1 MPFSPIRE
9 PSYGRRLGPLCIRAL
24 AGRGSLWAVGVKN
37 TRYATRSWIMNENLT
52 RYSSD
57 YSAPAIRLS
66 HYPRLIV
73 IFIRISSMGHRSQQS
88 AHIGKARQASQPQRE
103 PVDKG
108 LLNGIRYERNDAHHS
123 LEQSH
128 NDVQLMKS
136 LLMGEYIFEVYGS
149 RN

>member
-1 MPFSPIRE
+1 
-9 PSYGRRLGPLCIRAL
+9 
-24 AGRGSLWAVGVKN
+24 
-37 TRYATRSWIMNENLT
+37 
-52 RYSSD
+52 
-57 YSAPAIRLS
+57 
-66 HYPRLIV
+66 
-73 IFIRISSMGHRSQQS
+73 MGHISQQS

-108 LLNGIRYERNDAHHS
+108 LLIGIRYEKNDAHQS

-149 RN
+149 RNWRICLDCYQFSERNIEILADDEEHTAPTRENIVRAYFARLRLY